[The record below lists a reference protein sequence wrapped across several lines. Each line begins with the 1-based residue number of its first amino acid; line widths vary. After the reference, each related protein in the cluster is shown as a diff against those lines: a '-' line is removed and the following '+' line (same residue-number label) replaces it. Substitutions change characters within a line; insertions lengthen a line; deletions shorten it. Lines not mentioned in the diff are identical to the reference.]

1 LASITGE
8 QSQQPL
14 ASPTTASRPGDVVP
28 KRKASEQLRGVPAK
42 APRTESLSNRPRSNE
57 NSPRPSPH
65 LADRPVVSQRDRSV
79 PTTQSSPAGPTSAL
93 KKPVSMASKDGR
105 STYSSA
111 AASKPPLS
119 KPLVKRPTISDSD
132 PAAKPKKR
140 SFAEIMARAQANAP
154 ARESFGKIQ
163 HKTIE
168 RTLTM
173 RERKVLKAEEARSLK
188 KTGRQQQSSKY
199 SGTATLARG
208 ATGRP
213 GQKSGT
219 SSTGKGPKDRTPPV
233 EEKKVKK
240 AALATTGYT
249 GTARP
254 RPGSAAPKPGAAARH
269 GREPERPR
277 FGGALGRPRRYDEE
291 EELDDFIEYDDDE
304 EDGYGRRREYDSA
317 EDESDMEAGISD
329 IDEEE
334 QMAEKVARREDIKEM
349 ELEKKLKR
357 EKEERKRK
365 ALAAAKT
372 AAR

>member
-1 LASITGE
+1 M
-8 QSQQPL
+8 
-14 ASPTTASRPGDVVP
+14 
-28 KRKASEQLRGVPAK
+28 
-42 APRTESLSNRPRSNE
+42 
-57 NSPRPSPH
+57 
-65 LADRPVVSQRDRSV
+65 
-79 PTTQSSPAGPTSAL
+79 
-93 KKPVSMASKDGR
+93 KKPVSTASKDGR
-105 STYSSA
+105 SNYSSA
-111 AASKPPLS
+111 PASKPPLP
-119 KPLVKRPTISDSD
+119 KPLVKRPAISDSD

-173 RERKVLKAEEARSLK
+173 RERKVLKAEEARNLK
-188 KTGRQQQSSKY
+188 KAGRQQQSSKY
-199 SGTATLARG
+199 SGTVTPVRG
-208 ATGRP
+208 AISRP

-254 RPGSAAPKPGAAARH
+254 RPGSAAPKPGAAARP
-269 GREPERPR
+269 GRESERERPR

-304 EDGYGRRREYDSA
+304 EDGYGRRHEYDSA

-349 ELEKKLKR
+349 ELEKRLKR

-365 ALAAAKT
+365 ALAAVKAKT